1 MPFDA
6 GRHPPKPPQ
15 HFPQALDNIARIFG
29 PGLIAVDKH
38 ELKAIR
44 WRRSAENEAANG
56 NRYKRT

>member
-1 MPFDA
+1 MPLDPR
-6 GRHPPKPPQ
+6 RHPPKPPQ
-15 HFPQALDNIARIFG
+15 RFVQALDNIASIFG

-44 WRRSAENEAANG
+44 WMRGAENEAANG